1 MNIYDDNN
9 DRYIMSIYIEE
20 ITKNNIIVGIC
31 LCNIINNELYLAE

>member
-20 ITKNNIIVGIC
+20 ITKNNIIVG